1 MTVFTKKILDKL
13 FLSEVTA
20 REKKFQLKGNK
31 KIFKNSDLEII
42 KKELLFNA
50 SALSQYTDIGL
61 GLIDKPAINKQVEFE
76 EDLIQLFIK
85 VERELKVLQ
94 TPAKLE
100 NIALVTMSLNKETEE
115 VFTEKDEKLI
125 NKEDL
130 VSPIANLS
138 NANERVTLILN
149 DTTNYNNR
157 NVILSQTKQAT
168 LTNENI
174 NDTPASNNDVPG
186 LNKQEGM

>member
-50 SALSQYTDIGL
+50 SGLSQYTDIGL

-76 EDLIQLFIK
+76 KDLNQLFIK

-94 TPAKLE
+94 PPAKLE

>member
-76 EDLIQLFIK
+76 KDLNQLFIK

-138 NANERVTLILN
+138 NANQRVTLILN

>member
-76 EDLIQLFIK
+76 KDLIQLFIK
-85 VERELKVLQ
+85 VE